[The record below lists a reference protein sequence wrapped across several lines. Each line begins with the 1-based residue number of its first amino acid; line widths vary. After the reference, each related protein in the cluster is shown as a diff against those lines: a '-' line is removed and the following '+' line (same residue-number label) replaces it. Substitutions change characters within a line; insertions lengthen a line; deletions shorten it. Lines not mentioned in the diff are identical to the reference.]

1 MLLSTYFFVVICH
14 QSSITSIVKVTNNDI
29 YFLSNDVQLEVAITL
44 ILLLNRDLIIV
55 LNIIVTIRREKLIK
69 NINI

>member
-1 MLLSTYFFVVICH
+1 M
-14 QSSITSIVKVTNNDI
+14 NNDI

-69 NINI
+69 ILIYKFILKIELIAYKW